1 MLRRNLLNTA
11 IILLILVN
19 PDIHAQVST
28 SDSVINSI
36 SAVSD
41 SVKLQVLEEYAI
53 KEMDRSLKTGL
64 KYADKRME
72 VARQGNNG
80 EAMAE
85 TWHIYGN
92 LYSTSGLYEDAEKN
106 YIKALEIY
114 DSLKLLD
121 GKASILHNLGLVHF
135 NNQDTLKCIYY
146 YNKSIALRKQFL
158 SNRRTGDELTTLGEV
173 YLEYKNHEK
182 SRACLMEAL
191 DYYSEI
197 NGYPRKLETY
207 AYLFDNDFATGH
219 RDYMQWIDSMTV
231 ENEIIK
237 DPVYES
243 MISLRMGKVSLRKEK
258 PGEAKQYID
267 KTDLILLHDKEVID
281 PDNILLELS
290 DMYREKGD
298 EREAIYYRLAHHK
311 HIDNLADMEIRE
323 LASSYNV
330 RLNIRASEEEIEWS
344 REQNE
349 LILQRIKIEKTI
361 SLIIYLALSITL
373 LILLFLMY
381 NLAGIRKTNK
391 KLETRRS
398 RLQEAYGR
406 STRYKEKI
414 MTTKEDKSIFFSIV
428 SLKLSKPFEEISERL
443 SEISRYMANNN
454 KDLRLKR
461 MMESLFIKASEIEK
475 RLGRILLW
483 SKLQRS
489 KYQVN
494 PVSININEFMHEMLP
509 SLLSSSLKKDI
520 KIRFDIDPELM
531 VYFDRQS
538 LRIIIEI
545 LTENSI
551 EHSAPGTDII
561 FRAVKAEAGCLVSL
575 TDFGTGIAGGMQ
587 NKLFDINRIK
597 EEQPGTD
604 NQKTGLGLLIAM
616 LLAEKNNSVISFE
629 SKENS
634 GTTFFIHIK
643 DND

>member
-1 MLRRNLLNTA
+1 MLRRNLLNTV
-11 IILLILVN
+11 ILLLILLN
-19 PDIHAQVST
+19 PVSHAQVST

-36 SAVSD
+36 SSVND
-41 SVKLQVLEEYAI
+41 SVKLQVLEDYAL

-72 VARQGNNG
+72 VARQTNSG

-92 LYSTSGLYEDAEKN
+92 LYSSSALYEDAEKN
-106 YIKALEIY
+106 YIYALEIY
-114 DSLKLLD
+114 DSLNLLD
-121 GKASILHNLGLVHF
+121 GKASILHNLGLVYFHK
-135 NNQDTLKCIYY
+135 QDSLKCIDY
-146 YNKSIALRKQFL
+146 YNKSIELRKQFL

-173 YLEYKNHEK
+173 YLEYENHKK
-182 SRACLMEAL
+182 SRECLLEAL

-197 NGYPRKLETY
+197 KGYQRKLESY
-207 AYLFDNDFATGH
+207 AFLFDNDFATGH
-219 RDYMQWIDSMTV
+219 KGYMQWIDSMTV
-231 ENEIIK
+231 ENEMIK

-243 MISLRMGKVSLRKEK
+243 MINLRMGKVFLGKEK
-258 PGEAKQYID
+258 PELAKQYID
-267 KTDLILLHDKEVID
+267 KTDLTLLHDKEVVD

-290 DMYREKGD
+290 DLYRKRGNQK
-298 EREAIYYRLAHHK
+298 EAIHYRLAHYK
-311 HIDNLADMEIRE
+311 HINNMADMEIRE
-323 LASSYNV
+323 LASSYNI

-344 REQNE
+344 EQQNE

-361 SLIIYLALSITL
+361 SLIIYLALGITF

-391 KLETRRS
+391 KLETRRAT
-398 RLQEAYGR
+398 LQEAYGR

-443 SEISRYMANNN
+443 SEISHYLDNNN

-489 KYQVN
+489 KYHVN
-494 PVSININEFMHEMLP
+494 PVSININEFMHEILP

-520 KIRFDIDPELM
+520 KIRFDIDPELI
-531 VYFDRQS
+531 VYYDRHS
-538 LRIIIEI
+538 LGTIIDI

-551 EHSAPGTDII
+551 EHSAAGTDII

-575 TDFGTGIAGGMQ
+575 TDFGKGIPGELQ

-597 EEQPGTD
+597 EEKPGTD

-616 LLAEKNNSVISFE
+616 LLAEKNNSIISLE

-643 DND
+643 DYD

>member
-1 MLRRNLLNTA
+1 MLRRNLLNTV
-11 IILLILVN
+11 ILLLILLN
-19 PDIHAQVST
+19 PVSNAQLST

-36 SAVSD
+36 SAVND
-41 SVKLQVLEEYAI
+41 SVKLQVLEDYAL

-72 VARQGNNG
+72 IARQTNNG

-92 LYSTSGLYEDAEKN
+92 LYSSSALYNDAEKN
-106 YIKALEIY
+106 YINALELY
-114 DSLKLLD
+114 DSLNLLD
-121 GKASILHNLGLVHF
+121 GKASILHNLGLVYFHK
-135 NNQDTLKCIYY
+135 QDSLKCIDY
-146 YNKSIALRKQFL
+146 YNKSIELRKQFL

-173 YLEYKNHEK
+173 YLEYGKHKK
-182 SRACLMEAL
+182 SRECLLEAL
-191 DYYSEI
+191 DYYSGI
-197 NGYPRKLETY
+197 KGYQRKLESY
-207 AYLFDNDFATGH
+207 AFLFDNDFATGH
-219 RDYMQWIDSMTV
+219 KGYMQWIDSMTV

-243 MISLRMGKVSLRKEK
+243 MIKLRMGKVFLGKEK
-258 PGEAKQYID
+258 PELAKQYID
-267 KTDLILLHDKEVID
+267 KTDLTLLHDKEVVD

-290 DMYREKGD
+290 DLYRKRGD
-298 EREAIYYRLAHHK
+298 QKEAIHYRLAHHK
-311 HIDNLADMEIRE
+311 HINNMADMEIRE
-323 LASSYNV
+323 LASSYNI

-344 REQNE
+344 EQQNE

-361 SLIIYLALSITL
+361 SLIIYLALGITL

-391 KLETRRS
+391 KLETRRAT
-398 RLQEAYGR
+398 LHEAYGR
-406 STRYKEKI
+406 SSRYKEKI

-443 SEISRYMANNN
+443 SEINHYLDNNN

-483 SKLQRS
+483 SKLQRN
-489 KYQVN
+489 KYHVN

-520 KIRFDIDPELM
+520 KIRFDIDPELI
-531 VYFDRQS
+531 VYYDRHS
-538 LRIIIEI
+538 LGTIIEI

-551 EHSAPGTDII
+551 EHSAAGTDII

-575 TDFGTGIAGGMQ
+575 TDFGKGIPGELQ

-597 EEQPGTD
+597 REKNGTD

-616 LLAEKNNSVISFE
+616 LLAEKNNSIISLE

-643 DND
+643 DYD